1 MRIATNGGLVVA
13 EAGPAPARRPRASA
27 AAAPDR
33 RARFG
38 VLVAAALALGSLG
51 AGVALAQPGSQIV
64 IGLQAEPVTL
74 DVAQLSDY
82 NSSRAAM
89 EMYEGLVR
97 FKDGSTEIEPGLAES
112 WEVSDDGLVYTFHL
126 RPGVTFHDGTP
137 VNAEAV
143 RFSFERQIDPENPYH
158 DTGEFPYAEFTL
170 GDIDSVEAVDD
181 LTVRIT
187 LKETFA
193 PFLANMAMH
202 AAAIV
207 SPTAVMRY
215 GRDFS
220 EHPVGAGPYRF
231 VSWQRGVEVILEA
244 NPDYWRGA
252 PKVQRLIFRP
262 IVEDQARLAALEA
275 GEIDLAVNLPPDDLP
290 RLRDDPRFTF
300 AEQPGMHTWYLV
312 FNVTKEPFDDPR
324 VRQAVAHAIDR
335 DAIVQAI
342 LGGTGETA
350 VNFLPPVV
358 WSYTDDVEAYPYDP
372 ERARELLAEA
382 GYPDGFAVEFWVPES
397 GSGMQQ
403 SVAMGTVI
411 QDFLG
416 RVGIDVTI
424 QQFEWGTYLD
434 RVIVPVDQA
443 DSVPAMFEM
452 SWIGDNGDPD
462 NFLYILLSGDQFPA
476 NGFNLGYYDNDEVD
490 ELLRTAR
497 TTTDQAARVPLYQE
511 AQRLIMADLPVL
523 PVDHE
528 TQIVVLDANITG
540 FVPHPTG
547 VFRFENVEVTGP

>member
-1 MRIATNGGLVVA
+1 MVRRAV
-13 EAGPAPARRPRASA
+13 RPRAG
-27 AAAPDR
+27 APL
-33 RARFG
+33 
-38 VLVAAALALGSLG
+38 VLALAAALSVGT
-51 AGVALAQPGSQIV
+51 ALAQPGSRV
-64 IGLQAEPVTL
+64 VVGLQAEPVTL

-97 FKDGSTEIEPGLAES
+97 FAHGSTDIEPGLAES

-143 RFSFERQIDPENPYH
+143 KFSFERQIDPEHPYH

-170 GDIDSVEAVDD
+170 GVIDAIEVVDD

-202 AAAIV
+202 AAALV

-215 GRDFS
+215 GRDFG

-252 PKVQRLIFRP
+252 PQVERLIFRP
-262 IVEDQARLAALEA
+262 IIEDQARLAALEA

-290 RLRDDPRFTF
+290 RLRQDPRFTF
-300 AEQPGMHTWYLV
+300 AEQPGMHTWYVV

-358 WSYTDDVEAYPYDP
+358 WSYTDDVATYPYDP
-372 ERARELLAEA
+372 ERARQLLAEA
-382 GYPDGFAVEFWVPES
+382 GYPNGFSVEFWVPES

-411 QDFLG
+411 QDFLA

-434 RVIVPVDQA
+434 RVIVPFEQA

-462 NFLYILLSGDQFPA
+462 NFLYILLSGDQFPPY
-476 NGFNLGYYDNDEVD
+476 GFNLGYYDNDEVD
-490 ELLRTAR
+490 DLLRRAR
-497 TTTDQAARVPLYQE
+497 TITDPDERLPLYQE

-528 TQIVVLDANITG
+528 TQIVVHSSSIRG

-547 VFRFENVEVTGP
+547 VFRFENVEVVGR

>member
-1 MRIATNGGLVVA
+1 MRRSAVSGLVDT
-13 EAGPAPARRPRASA
+13 AGAGEKGGAVRGVLA
-27 AAAPDR
+27 AALAAPRR
-33 RARFG
+33 RA
-38 VLVAAALALGSLG
+38 LAAVAAALALLG

-143 RFSFERQIDPENPYH
+143 RFSFERQIDPEHPYH

-170 GDIDSVEAVDD
+170 GAIDTIEVVDD

-207 SPTAVMRY
+207 SPSAVMQY

-252 PKVQRLIFRP
+252 PRVERLIFRP

-290 RLRDDPRFTF
+290 RLREDPRFTF

-350 VNFLPPVV
+350 ANFLPPVV
-358 WSYTDDVEAYPYDP
+358 WGYADDVQAYPYDP

-382 GYPDGFAVEFWVPES
+382 GYPDGFSVEFWVPES

-434 RVIVPVDQA
+434 RVIVPVDEA
-443 DSVPAMFEM
+443 DTVPAMFEM

-462 NFLYILLSGDQFPA
+462 NFLYILLSGDQFPP

-497 TTTDQAARVPLYQE
+497 TVTDQAERVPLYEE

-528 TQIVVLDANITG
+528 TQIVVHDSAIQG

-547 VFRFENVEVTGP
+547 VFRFENVEVVGR